1 MITRRA
7 ALGAALTGALMLGA
21 ALAAPAAAHQQKRAI
36 STIAGNARSGKLE
49 IMHQVPVHDA
59 EHALRAQGAQSPDI
73 IGSEASRE
81 AFATYV
87 ARRFLLAV
95 DGKVASPEYVGSE
108 IAGGSLW
115 VYQELPLPAPGTPI
129 TVNSQILTDMWASQM
144 NRVNIGTGA
153 GVTTLIFSAGTGA
166 QDAVLPG

>member
-7 ALGAALTGALMLGA
+7 SLAGALLLGA
-21 ALAAPAAAHQQKRAI
+21 ALAVPAAAHQQKRAI
-36 STIAGNARSGKLE
+36 STIAANARSGKLE

-59 EHALRAQGAQSPDI
+59 EHALRAQGANSPDI
-73 IGSEASRE
+73 IGSDASRE
-81 AFATYV
+81 DFAAYV
-87 ARRFLLAV
+87 ARRFALVL
-95 DGKVASPEYVGSE
+95 DGRPARPAYVGSE

-129 TVNSQILTDMWASQM
+129 TVNSQILTDMWASQV

-153 GVTTLIFSAGTGA
+153 AVTTLIFSVKSGA
-166 QDAVLPG
+166 EDAVLPG

>member
-1 MITRRA
+1 VITRRA
-7 ALGAALTGALMLGA
+7 ALAGALMLGA
-21 ALAAPAAAHQQKRAI
+21 ALAVPAAAHQQKRAI
-36 STIAGNARSGKLE
+36 TTIAANARSGKLE

-59 EHALRAQGAQSPDI
+59 EHALRAQGANTPDI
-73 IGSEASRE
+73 IGSDASRE
-81 AFATYV
+81 DFAAYV
-87 ARRFLLAV
+87 ARRFALVV
-95 DGKVASPEYVGSE
+95 DGRPARPSYVGSE

-129 TVNSQILTDMWASQM
+129 TVNSQILTDMWASQV

-153 GVTTLIFSAGTGA
+153 AVTTLIFTVNAGA